1 VGASGLVWS
10 VRTSLASPAKKAVLA
25 ALPALLAF
33 VPVAPAEPAVTAG
46 KSVSVIG
53 SGELNRDVAVRAAP
67 RSDARRVTVLRE
79 FRPDYRPQVV
89 LALSQRT
96 DPESG
101 APSWYRIS
109 LPGRPNGR
117 TGWIPAAAAELRPV
131 RELIQIDLSARTLAL
146 WSKGRV
152 VLKTRVAVG
161 RPGMET
167 PRGLFYVTWKLVP
180 RAPVL
185 GKFAFETSAY
195 SKLSEWPGGGIVGIH
210 GTYEP
215 HLLGQA
221 VSHGCVRV
229 ANRDI
234 LRLRARVGLGTPIRI
249 VA

>member
-1 VGASGLVWS
+1 VWS
-10 VRTSLASPAKKAVLA
+10 VRTRLASPGKAVLA

-33 VPVAPAEPAVTAG
+33 VPVAPAQPAPAAA
-46 KSVSVIG
+46 KSFSVVG
-53 SGELNRDVAVRAAP
+53 SGVLNSDVTVRAAP
-67 RSDARRVTVLRE
+67 RSDARRVTLLRE
-79 FRPDYRPQVV
+79 FRRDYRPQVV

-101 APSWYRIS
+101 TPSWYRIS
-109 LPGRPNGR
+109 VPGRPNGR
-117 TGWIPAAAAELRPV
+117 TGWIPAAAAELQPM
-131 RELIQIDLSARTLAL
+131 RELVQIDRSARTLAL
-146 WSKGRV
+146 WSKGRLV
-152 VLKTRVAVG
+152 MKTRVAVG

-167 PRGLFYVTWKLVP
+167 PLGLFYVTWKVVP
-180 RAPVL
+180 RSPVL

-195 SKLSEWPGGGIVGIH
+195 SKLSEWPGGGIVAIH
-210 GTYEP
+210 GTPEP

-234 LRLRARVGLGTPIRI
+234 LRLRSRVGLGTPIRI

>member
-1 VGASGLVWS
+1 VWS

-33 VPVAPAEPAVTAG
+33 VPVAPAEPALTAG
-46 KSVSVIG
+46 KGVSVIG

>member
-1 VGASGLVWS
+1 MRSS
-10 VRTSLASPAKKAVLA
+10 IASPDKKAVVA
-25 ALPALLAF
+25 ALLPVLLAF
-33 VPVAPAEPAVTAG
+33 VPVAPAHPAATFA
-46 KSVSVIG
+46 KSVSVVG
-53 SGELNRDVAVRAAP
+53 SGELNWDVAVRAAP
-67 RSDARRVTVLRE
+67 RSDARRVALLRQ

-89 LALSQRT
+89 LALSQRS

-109 LPGRPNGR
+109 VPGRPNGR
-117 TGWIPAAAAELRPV
+117 TGWIPAEAADLRPV
-131 RELIQIDLSARTLAL
+131 RELIHVDLSARTLEL
-146 WSKGRV
+146 WSKGRLI
-152 VLKTRVAVG
+152 LKTRVAVG

-167 PRGLFYVTWKLVP
+167 PRGLYYVTWKLVP
-180 RAPVL
+180 RVAAL

-215 HLLGQA
+215 QLLGQA

-229 ANRDI
+229 SNRDI

>member
-1 VGASGLVWS
+1 M
-10 VRTSLASPAKKAVLA
+10 
-25 ALPALLAF
+25 
-33 VPVAPAEPAVTAG
+33 PVAPAQPAVTAA
-46 KSVSVIG
+46 KSVSVVG
-53 SGELNRDVAVRAAP
+53 SGELNRDVVIRAAP
-67 RSDARRVTVLRE
+67 RSDARRVTILRE
-79 FRPDYRPQVV
+79 FRPDYRPQVL

-101 APSWYRIS
+101 TPSWYRIS
-109 LPGRPNGR
+109 VPGRPNGR
-117 TGWIPAAAAELRPV
+117 TGWIPAGAADLRPV
-131 RELIQIDLSARTLAL
+131 RELIHIDLSARTLAL

-195 SKLSEWPGGGIVGIH
+195 SRLSDWPGGGIVGIH

>member
-1 VGASGLVWS
+1 M
-10 VRTSLASPAKKAVLA
+10 
-25 ALPALLAF
+25 
-33 VPVAPAEPAVTAG
+33 PVAPAQPALTAG

-53 SGELNRDVAVRAAP
+53 SGELNRNVVVRAAP

-89 LALSQRT
+89 LALSQRN
-96 DPESG
+96 DPDSG
-101 APSWYRIS
+101 TPSWYRIS
-109 LPGRPNGR
+109 VPGRPNGR
-117 TGWIPAAAAELRPV
+117 TGWIPAAAADIRPV

-180 RAPVL
+180 RASVL

-234 LRLRARVGLGTPIRI
+234 LRLRARVGLGTPINV

>member
-1 VGASGLVWS
+1 LVWS

-33 VPVAPAEPAVTAG
+33 VPVAPAEPALTAG
-46 KSVSVIG
+46 KGVSVIG

-180 RAPVL
+180 RASVL

-234 LRLRARVGLGTPIRI
+234 LRLRARVGLGTPINI
-249 VA
+249 VP

>member
-1 VGASGLVWS
+1 
-10 VRTSLASPAKKAVLA
+10 
-25 ALPALLAF
+25 
-33 VPVAPAEPAVTAG
+33 VPVAPAQPALTAG

-53 SGELNRDVAVRAAP
+53 SGELNRNVVVRAAP

-89 LALSQRT
+89 LALSQRN
-96 DPESG
+96 DPDSG
-101 APSWYRIS
+101 TPSWYRIS
-109 LPGRPNGR
+109 VPGRPNGR
-117 TGWIPAAAAELRPV
+117 TGWIPAAAADIRPV

-180 RAPVL
+180 RASVL

-234 LRLRARVGLGTPIRI
+234 LRLRARVGLGTPINV

>member
-1 VGASGLVWS
+1 VWS
-10 VRTSLASPAKKAVLA
+10 VRTRLASLGKAVLA

-33 VPVAPAEPAVTAG
+33 VPVAPAQPALAAATSF
-46 KSVSVIG
+46 SVVG
-53 SGELNRDVAVRAAP
+53 SGVLNWDVTVRAAP
-67 RSDARRVTVLRE
+67 RSDARRVTLLRQ
-79 FRPDYRPQVV
+79 FRRDFRPQVV

-101 APSWYRIS
+101 TPSWYRIS
-109 LPGRPNGR
+109 VPGRPNGR
-117 TGWIPAAAAELRPV
+117 TGWIPAAAAELHPM
-131 RELIQIDLSARTLAL
+131 RELVHIDRSARTLAL
-146 WSKGRV
+146 WSKGRLV
-152 VLKTRVAVG
+152 MKTRVAVG

-167 PRGLFYVTWKLVP
+167 PLGLFYVTWKVVP
-180 RAPVL
+180 RSPVL

-195 SKLSEWPGGGIVGIH
+195 SKLSEWPGGGIVAIH
-210 GTYEP
+210 GTPEP

-234 LRLRARVGLGTPIRI
+234 LRLRTRVGLGTPVRI

>member
-1 VGASGLVWS
+1 LVWS
-10 VRTSLASPAKKAVLA
+10 VRTSLGSPAKKAVLA

-33 VPVAPAEPAVTAG
+33 VPVAPAQPALTAG

-53 SGELNRDVAVRAAP
+53 SGELNGDVAVRAAP

-101 APSWYRIS
+101 NPSWYRIS
-109 LPGRPNGR
+109 VPGRPNGR
-117 TGWIPAAAAELRPV
+117 TGWIPAAAADIRPV

-161 RPGMET
+161 RRGMET

-180 RAPVL
+180 RASVL
-185 GKFAFETSAY
+185 GKFAFEASAY

-234 LRLRARVGLGTPIRI
+234 LRLRARVGLGTPINI

>member
-1 VGASGLVWS
+1 VWS
-10 VRTSLASPAKKAVLA
+10 VRTRLASPGNAVLA
-25 ALPALLAF
+25 VLPALLAF
-33 VPVAPAEPAVTAG
+33 VPAAPAQPAPATG
-46 KSVSVIG
+46 KSFSVVG
-53 SGELNRDVAVRAAP
+53 SGVLNWDVTVRAAP
-67 RSDARRVTVLRE
+67 RRDARRVTLLRQ

-89 LALSQRT
+89 LALAQRT
-96 DPESG
+96 DPETG
-101 APSWYRIS
+101 TPSWYRIS
-109 LPGRPNGR
+109 VPGRPNGR
-117 TGWIPAAAAELRPV
+117 TGWIPAGAAELHPV
-131 RELIQIDLSARTLAL
+131 REVMHIDRSARTLGL
-146 WSKGRV
+146 WSKGRL

-167 PRGLFYVTWKLVP
+167 PLGLFYVTWKVVP

-215 HLLGQA
+215 QLLGQA

-229 ANRDI
+229 SNRDI

>member
-1 VGASGLVWS
+1 MRSS
-10 VRTSLASPAKKAVLA
+10 SASPAKKAALA
-25 ALPALLAF
+25 ALLPALLAF
-33 VPVAPAEPAVTAG
+33 VPVAPAQPAAASG
-46 KSVSVIG
+46 KSVSVVG
-53 SGELNRDVAVRAAP
+53 AGELNRDVAVRAAP
-67 RSDARRVTVLRE
+67 RSDARRVTVLRQ

-89 LALSQRT
+89 LALSQRS
-96 DPESG
+96 DPDSG
-101 APSWYRIS
+101 ASSWYRIS
-109 LPGRPNGR
+109 MPGRPNGR
-117 TGWIPAAAAELRPV
+117 TGWIPAAAADVRPV

-180 RAPVL
+180 RASVL

-234 LRLRARVGLGTPIRI
+234 LRLRARVGLGTPINI

>member
-1 VGASGLVWS
+1 VWS
-10 VRTSLASPAKKAVLA
+10 VHSSIASPAKKAVLA
-25 ALPALLAF
+25 ALLPTLLAF
-33 VPVAPAEPAVTAG
+33 VPVASAQPVATSG
-46 KSVSVIG
+46 KGDSVVG
-53 SGELNRDVAVRAAP
+53 SGALNWDVAVRAAP
-67 RSDARRVTVLRE
+67 RSDARRITVLRQ

-96 DPESG
+96 DPTSG
-101 APSWYRIS
+101 EPSWYRIS
-109 LPGRPNGR
+109 VPGRPNGR
-117 TGWIPAAAAELRPV
+117 AGWIPAPAADLRPV
-131 RELIQIDLSARTLAL
+131 RELIHIDLSARTLEL
-146 WSKGRV
+146 WSKGRL

-180 RAPVL
+180 RTSVL
-185 GKFAFETSAY
+185 GKFALETSAY

-215 HLLGQA
+215 QLLGQA

-229 ANRDI
+229 SNRDI

>member
-1 VGASGLVWS
+1 VSS
-10 VRTSLASPAKKAVLA
+10 VHSSIGSPVKKAVLA
-25 ALPALLAF
+25 ALLPALLAF
-33 VPVAPAEPAVTAG
+33 VPVASAQPATTLA
-46 KSVSVIG
+46 KSVSVVG
-53 SGELNRDVAVRAAP
+53 SGELNRDVVVRAAP
-67 RSDARRVTVLRE
+67 RRDARRVTILRQ

-89 LALSQRT
+89 LALSQRG
-96 DPESG
+96 DPETG
-101 APSWYRIS
+101 EPSWYRIS
-109 LPGRPNGR
+109 VPGRPNGR
-117 TGWIPAAAAELRPV
+117 TGWIPAEAADLRPV
-131 RELIQIDLSARTLAL
+131 RELIHIDLSARTLEL
-146 WSKGRV
+146 WSKGRLV
-152 VLKTRVAVG
+152 MKTRVAVG

-167 PRGLFYVTWKLVP
+167 PRGLYYVTWTLVP

-185 GKFAFETSAY
+185 GRFAFETSAY